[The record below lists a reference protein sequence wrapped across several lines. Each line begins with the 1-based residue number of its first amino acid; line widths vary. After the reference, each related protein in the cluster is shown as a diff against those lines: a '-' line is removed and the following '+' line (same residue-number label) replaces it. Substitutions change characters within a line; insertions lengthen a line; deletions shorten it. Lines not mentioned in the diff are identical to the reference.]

1 MAIHDLAK
9 GLDDGW
15 QIDAVLL
22 DFSKAFDK
30 MPHQRLLHK
39 LSLYGVRGD
48 ILKWI
53 SAFLSNRTQSVLCEG
68 PTLFPQS
75 VISGVPYGTVL
86 GPLLFLAYTYIDD
99 LTLAA
104 SSSVRL
110 FADDWLCT
118 DVSIPL
124 QSDLNNLQKW
134 EPRWQFLIL
143 INARYYALLWTR
155 KTLFVLIIP
164 SISFILNQTT
174 RVHTRL

>member
-1 MAIHDLAK
+1 MTHFDQFGILHDSQHGFGKGRSCESQLILTIHDVAK
-9 GLDDGW
+9 GLDNGS

-22 DFSKAFDK
+22 DFSKAFLK
-30 MPHQRLLHK
+30 CHINAYYNK

-68 PTLFPQS
+68 STLFPQS

-86 GPLLFLAYTYIDD
+86 GPLLFLAYTYIND

-110 FADDWLCT
+110 FADD
-118 DVSIPL
+118 
-124 QSDLNNLQKW
+124 
-134 EPRWQFLIL
+134 
-143 INARYYALLWTR
+143 
-155 KTLFVLIIP
+155 
-164 SISFILNQTT
+164 
-174 RVHTRL
+174 